1 MPRYLVTGANGHLG
15 RRLLKIL
22 CREHAVEALVRSE
35 RARRQLI
42 KASGDLPGLTITLG
56 DPGAPDVIAALASR
70 CDAAIHLIGTIRET
84 PRNRYADSHERP
96 VRALIEG
103 TQTSSVK
110 RLVYLSILG
119 ARSDSPCECL
129 RWRARA
135 EAMLLDA
142 PIPATIIRI
151 PMVLGERDRA
161 SYALA
166 KRASA
171 KRAIVVRA
179 ASLEQPIYAG
189 DVVSALANVFAHTT
203 PRDRI
208 YDLAGPVSLTRRA
221 LLQRAAAVFNNR
233 LAITSVP
240 LLLGLAVAGCME
252 LLGAN
257 APVTRDFLRVLDHDD
272 CIDPLP
278 AAAALGITLTP
289 LDEMLQRCLS
299 TRLDQ
304 DGTA

>member
-1 MPRYLVTGANGHLG
+1 
-15 RRLLKIL
+15 
-22 CREHAVEALVRSE
+22 
-35 RARRQLI
+35 
-42 KASGDLPGLTITLG
+42 
-56 DPGAPDVIAALASR
+56 
-70 CDAAIHLIGTIRET
+70 
-84 PRNRYADSHERP
+84 
-96 VRALIEG
+96 
-103 TQTSSVK
+103 
-110 RLVYLSILG
+110 
-119 ARSDSPCECL
+119 
-129 RWRARA
+129 
-135 EAMLLDA
+135 
-142 PIPATIIRI
+142 
-151 PMVLGERDRA
+151 MVLGERDRA

-189 DVVSALANVFAHTT
+189 DVVSALANVLAHIT